1 MASKSKKN
9 NDGCGWLLLI
19 LGAALLLFFL
29 AFWAWIFVLSI
40 EDSLREGE
48 RAYWIWLAVMSAIGA
63 VAYVALKRLRTRM
76 IVALT
81 IIVHVMFWSLTA
93 YLLWAVIATI
103 HDSQYSNT
111 KLLSDELWG
120 DTWDGTLLS
129 STRDLAYY
137 IVMRDIYLTDLI
149 LPLLIA
155 ASYVTALLVLRDEKN
170 RQHVRAAMDVLTRR
184 LRAGECFPVTLV
196 GKSDSGWLARID
208 GVREIEAIV
217 PYEEFIPVQAIAAL
231 NTRTDETENEL
242 HAGDQVR
249 VSIVELQRSGLVVL
263 SERNAATR
271 GMALWEHGGDV
282 LAARIIERF
291 GNKGV
296 SVDIEGLE
304 FYIALGQLV
313 PQWHHQLDDVIEGA
327 RPEKTH
333 LKVRV
338 VAYDRLDDQP
348 RLSER
353 AALDALLRDGR
364 AVGEVFYGQVTYV
377 TDRRAFVDFGVTS
390 GRRRRGSDGVVPKSE
405 MAWGHGDSI
414 DPQELLAIGQ
424 TVRVMVLRAHRRI
437 AEQVALS
444 IRRAG
449 WAASYS
455 DFQPGQVVPGAVIE
469 VRRDV
474 ALLRLPG
481 GIMGRA
487 HRREIVGHRRAGDR
501 PAYLADVIAEG
512 DVVPVKIMSIR
523 EDLLH
528 FEVSYREARAE
539 ASADHSWVFDQR
551 GRVTGIPD
559 SARTEFP
566 EASEAIEGRYAERR
580 REAET
585 PPA

>member
-1 MASKSKKN
+1 
-9 NDGCGWLLLI
+9 
-19 LGAALLLFFL
+19 
-29 AFWAWIFVLSI
+29 
-40 EDSLREGE
+40 
-48 RAYWIWLAVMSAIGA
+48 
-63 VAYVALKRLRTRM
+63 
-76 IVALT
+76 
-81 IIVHVMFWSLTA
+81 MFWSLTA

-103 HDSQYSNT
+103 HDSQYYT
-111 KLLSDELWG
+111 VKLLSDEVWT

-129 STRDLAYY
+129 STRDIAYY
-137 IVMRDIYLTDLI
+137 IVMRNIYLSDLI
-149 LPLLIA
+149 APLLIV
-155 ASYVTALLVLRDEKN
+155 ASYVTALLALRGEKK
-170 RQHVRAAMDVLTRR
+170 RQHVRAALDVLTQR
-184 LRAGECFPVTLV
+184 LQAGECFPVTLV
-196 GKSDSGWLARID
+196 GESDRGLLARID
-208 GVREIEAIV
+208 GVREVEAIV

-231 NTRTDETENEL
+231 NPRTDETENEL
-242 HAGDQVR
+242 RAGDQVR
-249 VSIVELQRSGLVVL
+249 VSIAELQRSGLVVL

-271 GMALWEHGGDV
+271 GMALWEYGRDL
-282 LAARIIERF
+282 LAARIVERF

-296 SVDIEGLE
+296 SVDIGGLD
-304 FYIALGQLV
+304 FYIAGGELV
-313 PQWHHQLDDVIEGA
+313 PQWHPKLDDVTEGS

-348 RLSER
+348 QVSER
-353 AALDALLRDGR
+353 AALDELLRDGR
-364 AVGEVFYGQVTYV
+364 AVGEVFYGQVTFV

-414 DPQELLAIGQ
+414 DPQGLLAIGQ
-424 TVRVMVLRAHRRI
+424 TVRVAVLRAHRRI

-481 GIMGRA
+481 GILGRA

-501 PAYLADVIAEG
+501 PAYLADVIAER

-551 GRVTGIPD
+551 GRVIGIPD

-566 EASEAIEGRYAERR
+566 EASETIEGRYAERR
-580 REAET
+580 REAEA